1 MWARR
6 LRTSSTLKTAGRRRS
21 VWALQDTEDVPVA
34 LEDFLVEEAYPA
46 ITDAHGLGGP
56 VIDVFAVEKVV
67 LEFLLR
73 DQIGG
78 FVVELRKHA
87 HRAGV
92 GLLGALPL
100 SVEL

>member
-1 MWARR
+1 
-6 LRTSSTLKTAGRRRS
+6 
-21 VWALQDTEDVPVA
+21 
-34 LEDFLVEEAYPA
+34 
-46 ITDAHGLGGP
+46 

-73 DQIGG
+73 EQIGG

-92 GLLGALPL
+92 SLLSALPL
-100 SVEL
+100 SVELQGIDHTLIPIVHHDISPFVK

>member
-1 MWARR
+1 
-6 LRTSSTLKTAGRRRS
+6 
-21 VWALQDTEDVPVA
+21 
-34 LEDFLVEEAYPA
+34 
-46 ITDAHGLGGP
+46 
-56 VIDVFAVEKVV
+56 VIDVFAVEEVV

-73 DQIGG
+73 EQIGG
-78 FVVELRKHA
+78 FVVELGKHA